1 MKKVVKEY
9 EVYSFDELDEDIQEK
24 LIEKEQEEQKE
35 FYLEWYL
42 YEDMVE
48 ESKRLLDKY
57 FNYENE
63 FKNVYYDL
71 SYCQGS
77 GAMIEFS
84 INIVDLNK
92 KYKFLSDEE
101 LRFIQDKGI
110 INEIEIY
117 HSDSYYYHEYTF
129 SIKYDDNFGYWD
141 YEDIKD
147 DYKIAEEDFNK
158 LEDKI
163 IDFLDTYN
171 KLNKENSQFI
181 EDIIAMNK
189 ELYRIGYELIEEPSY
204 EEFCKEQLREHEYL
218 KSGEIF

>member
-9 EVYSFDELDEDIQEK
+9 EVYNFDELDEDIQEK
-24 LIEKEQEEQKE
+24 LIEEEQKSQKE
-35 FYLEWYL
+35 FYCEYVLQ
-42 YEDMVE
+42 EDMQAE
-48 ESKRLLDKY
+48 GDRLLQEY
-57 FNYENE
+57 FNKANL
-63 FKNVYYDL
+63 KNVCYDL
-71 SYCQGS
+71 SYSQGS
-77 GAMIEFS
+77 GAMIEFT
-84 INIVDLNK
+84 INIADLNN
-92 KYKFLSDEE
+92 KYKLLSDEE

-117 HSDSYYYHEYTF
+117 HSNSHYCHEYTF

-147 DYKIAEEDFNK
+147 DYKIEAEDFNK

-189 ELYRIGYELIEEPSY
+189 ELCKIGYELIEEPSD

-218 KSGEIF
+218 KNGEIF